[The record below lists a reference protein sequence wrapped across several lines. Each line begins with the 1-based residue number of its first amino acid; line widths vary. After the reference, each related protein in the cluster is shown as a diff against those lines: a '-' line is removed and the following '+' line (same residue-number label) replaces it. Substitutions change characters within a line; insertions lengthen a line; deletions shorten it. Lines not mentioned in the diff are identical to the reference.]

1 MNKWSILVL
10 VVLLSAVI
18 YLRFVQKKYYA
29 PASQSVQNIVSE
41 PEGVPLPPEAS
52 EYSYR
57 YIIPSLPA
65 AGESVRK
72 LSAAEEKAAKAI
84 LKKEETYQKQV
95 KKDQEKLILEL
106 NKDFEAVFKK
116 LKKRK

>member
-1 MNKWSILVL
+1 MNKWFILIL
-10 VVLLSAVI
+10 VVLLSAII
-18 YLRFVQKKYYA
+18 YLRVVQKNYYA
-29 PASQSVQNIVSE
+29 PASQPVQSIIPE

-57 YIIPSLPA
+57 YIIPPLPS

-72 LSAAEEKAAKAI
+72 LSAAEEAAAKAR

-95 KKDQEKLILEL
+95 KKDQEKLISDL

-116 LKKRK
+116 WKKRK